1 MIITW
6 HGYGAIKLTEGEVTI
21 AINPHDKANPKMPKI
36 SPDILLLG
44 KKGEI
49 PETIKNVPFV
59 IDKPGEY
66 EVHDVF
72 TYGIP
77 MKGEE
82 GEKQTGF
89 VIEMEGVT
97 VGYLGGVVQD
107 ELTAAQMEKFEG
119 NDILII
125 PVGGGDDGLV
135 VKQAIKIINQIE
147 PRFIIPIQYA
157 TGGGGK
163 EYDPLDAFLKE
174 FGGKNETV
182 DKLKVSKKELMSSE
196 TKIIIVTPS

>member
-6 HGYGAIKLTEGEVTI
+6 HGYGAIKLTEGEVTV
-21 AINPHDKANPKMPKI
+21 AINPHGKANPKMPKI

-44 KKGEI
+44 KKEEI
-49 PETIKNVPFV
+49 PDAIKNTPFI

-89 VIEMEGVT
+89 VVEMDGVT
-97 VGYLGGVVQD
+97 IGYLGGVVQD
-107 ELTAAQMEKFEG
+107 ELTTAQMEKFEG

-135 VKQAIKIINQIE
+135 TKQAIKIINQIE
-147 PRFIIPIQYA
+147 PRFIIPIQYETA
-157 TGGGGK
+157 GGGK
-163 EYDPLDAFLKE
+163 EYDPLDGFLKE

-196 TKIIIVTPS
+196 TKVIIVTPS